1 MSSLINDALNNWAQ
15 VFHLTGAMFWDT
27 GYLECLFA
35 DCPSC
40 KMRYDLAKGGCMH
53 FRCPQCG
60 HEFCSGCSEP
70 FMQDGVCY
78 GHSIYNTDREA
89 YLP

>member
-1 MSSLINDALNNWAQ
+1 MALFLKYANCGFSNDTAH
-15 VFHLTGAMFWDT
+15 VFT
-27 GYLECLFA
+27 

-70 FMQDGVCY
+70 FMQDGVNIVFIIEMKY
-78 GHSIYNTDREA
+78 RESIVSCIPD
-89 YLP
+89 